1 MRRRQQ
7 VLEIARWEFLR
18 FFKLRDLILSIVIVG
33 GLWGAIYGISYW
45 QERSQPVVE
54 LAVIAPMELALDD
67 QRFNVTVFEAE
78 REQELRDRISNEEL
92 DGLLMICDD
101 EATVV
106 ARKQPHWLGDV
117 QVAVDGA
124 LREARLDALGISQAQ
139 LQAALAP
146 IAINMELTEGET
158 TGVEE
163 SKAMAG
169 ALIGLVMMSLFF
181 GVTYLFMS
189 ITGEKQ
195 QRVSEQ
201 MFSMTSAQ
209 TLIDGKLLGIAA
221 VAVLG
226 TIQLSAIG
234 LAGFELAKG
243 GAVGW
248 ALDILGQV
256 GVVNGI
262 VLIAFAAAGFSFW
275 FVVCGA
281 VSATI
286 DDPHS
291 SARNNILMLP
301 LLAPAAVFL
310 GWSSP
315 DSIMMHVLGW
325 LPLTSMTVMPAR
337 MILSD
342 VAWWEIIGS
351 LTVAIGA
358 TWLVRRAAGRLY
370 EAAMLMYGKEPGLSE
385 MIRWMRAGREDR
397 QTS

>member
-1 MRRRQQ
+1 MRRRRQ

-54 LAVIAPMELALDD
+54 LAVIAPMELALDSE
-67 QRFNVTVFEAE
+67 RFKVTVYKAE
-78 REQELRDRISNEEL
+78 REQELRERISSEEL

-117 QVAVDGA
+117 EQAVNAA
-124 LREARLDALGISQAQ
+124 LRETRLDALGISQAQ

-146 IAINMELTEGET
+146 IPINMELADGPAQ
-158 TGVEE
+158 GLQE

-201 MFSMTSAQ
+201 IFSMTAAQ

-256 GVVNGI
+256 GLVDGI
-262 VLIAFAAAGFSFW
+262 VLIAFAATGFAFW
-275 FVVCGA
+275 FAVCGA
-281 VSATI
+281 IFATI

-291 SARNNILMLP
+291 SARNNVLMLP

-337 MILSD
+337 IILSD
-342 VAWWEIIGS
+342 VAWWQIIGS
-351 LTVAIGA
+351 LATSVGAI
-358 TWLVRRAAGRLY
+358 WLVRRAAGRLY

-385 MIRWMRAGREDR
+385 MIRWIRAGRENR
-397 QTS
+397 QAS